1 MSNHDDPM
9 ERLRKADPVDASD
22 LIAAWSDND
31 AKASLL
37 KEITAMSTKTIPRES
52 DVIAPVIPLGNSGLS
67 RRRRPLIMATA
78 AAAAALVIG
87 VGLTLAG
94 TPDPAY
100 AIFESADG
108 TIQVNILANF
118 RDGDALARDL
128 RDRGIDA
135 QVETVPASPSMVGTV
150 ELGTTDGPAAGI
162 QTAGPDGS
170 NEVFD
175 WAIDPAVFTGMLT
188 VTVFVEAEDGETFGA
203 AQEIFEPGEKLDG
216 LHCALGEPMRASD
229 VARYLSGA
237 GLTAQW
243 SIITPTSDP
252 SVTNSTRVDEVPSG
266 TVLSG
271 YAVDNSNVRFDVL
284 PDGQTLD
291 FDHAGYVSDFPC
303 TPEAAAKWS

>member
-1 MSNHDDPM
+1 MSTHDDPM
-9 ERLRKADPVDASD
+9 ERLKHADPVDGAE
-22 LIAAWSDND
+22 LIASWSDND

-37 KEITAMSTKTIPRES
+37 KEITAMSTETLPRKS
-52 DVIAPVIPLGNSGLS
+52 DVSRLVIPIGDSGRS
-67 RRRRPLIMATA
+67 RRRRPMIMATA

-87 VGLTLAG
+87 VGLTLAR

-100 AIFESADG
+100 AISESPDG
-108 TIQVNILANF
+108 IIQVNVLADF

-150 ELGTTDGPAAGI
+150 ELGTMDGPAAGI
-162 QTAGPDGS
+162 QTAGPDGT

-175 WAIDPAVFTGMLT
+175 WTIDPAVFTGTLS

-216 LHCALGEPMRASD
+216 LHCALGEPMRATD
-229 VARYLSGA
+229 VDRYLSRA

-252 SVTNSTRVDEVPSG
+252 SVTNSAQVDEVPSG

-271 YAVDNSNVRFDVL
+271 YAVDNANARFDVL

-291 FDHAGYVSDFPC
+291 FDHAGYISDFPC
-303 TPEAAAKWS
+303 TPEAAAKWG